1 MDLEIALEFVNQV
14 LITETGRSLRPPEVK
29 VFCGTWQGATYEQMA
44 ASSSYS
50 SNYLMRDIAP
60 KFWKLLST
68 IFERNISKSN
78 LRIQLEQICNSPQ
91 KELAS
96 NSQSSNGICHKRLE
110 FGRAIETYERRSL
123 TNPIQAD
130 DRQND
135 AQNWSSIIALP
146 SVVYGRNREV
156 ELAKQWIADRS
167 KLIKIWGQQGIG
179 KTLLMKKIG
188 TEIEQQYEVVVWRS
202 LASAPKLTEF
212 IEGLLQS
219 GFGIST
225 RNRNSN
231 QLLSELMAQMR
242 SRPCLM
248 MFDGVEAILQPKTL
262 SGRYLPDRENYAE
275 FFKIVVE
282 TVHQSCVIVTSNEN
296 FNITTQSDSQ
306 SAVRSLKLSG
316 LSTSEAVSLLESQ
329 VDITDIPLPL
339 VEYYRGNPEILIAA
353 ARIIRELFNG
363 NAREFMAQ
371 ESLVFGEIARLISKS
386 FDRLSAIETEIL
398 YWLASKSQPMTLAEI
413 QESIPL
419 SIYPVELIEALG
431 SLTQRSLI
439 ETTRVEQRS
448 VFTLSPTIAEFA
460 IDRLIAQVGDNF
472 SVANRQNS
480 TIIDNTI
487 ELGKISQIT
496 HLSLWLENKF
506 ESGWQPVET
515 LFAASGRSP
524 ARLRSAF
531 NLRGEGV
538 VKRFKQINLNTDD
551 PVAVLLLVAIDP
563 EETAFKICVQAQPA
577 LLEETLPDGL
587 QLNLVDAE
595 NTVLATIASQSEDN
609 FIQLPYFRGTKNEK
623 FKVGIEL
630 DSASYREEFMI

>member
-316 LSTSEAVSLLESQ
+316 LSPSEAVSLLESQ

-577 LLEETLPDGL
+577 LLEETLPNGL

>member
-156 ELAKQWIADRS
+156 ELVKQWIADRS
-167 KLIKIWGQQGIG
+167 RLIKIWGQQGIG

-316 LSTSEAVSLLESQ
+316 LSPSEAVSLLESQ

-577 LLEETLPDGL
+577 LLEETLPNGL